1 MTALDDFRPGVR
13 PQRKAAKQPWQPP
26 TRPQLGLGRMVC
38 FDPSLSATGV
48 VDLEHTPDRLVVHGA
63 WTLRGEAPSG
73 YTGREREMREGLI
86 LRARIVDLLITYDS
100 GVTALTEAP
109 PIGGGRIKAP
119 ESAML
124 GCLAVH
130 VAALDANVPMGPMYY
145 PQRHRA
151 LTCGQA
157 LIKKE
162 KHHPLLMELAAELA
176 IEGLE
181 KVSNEHR
188 RDALSVG
195 LAFLIERGSR

>member
-13 PQRKAAKQPWQPP
+13 PQRKVKQPWQPP
-26 TRPQLGLGRMVC
+26 TRAQLGHGRVIC
-38 FDPSLSATGV
+38 FDPSLTATGV

-63 WTLRGEAPSG
+63 WTLRGDAPDG
-73 YTGREREMREGLI
+73 CVGREREMHEALI
-86 LRARIVDLLITYDS
+86 LRARIVDLLITYE
-100 GVTALTEAP
+100 GEVTVLAEAP

-130 VAALDANVPMGPMYY
+130 VAAMDASVPMGPMYY

-151 LTCGQA
+151 LTCGQSQV
-157 LIKKE
+157 KKE
-162 KHHPLLMELAAELA
+162 RHHPLLMAWAAGLG

-188 RDALSVG
+188 RDSLSVG
-195 LAFLIERGSR
+195 LAHMIERGLR